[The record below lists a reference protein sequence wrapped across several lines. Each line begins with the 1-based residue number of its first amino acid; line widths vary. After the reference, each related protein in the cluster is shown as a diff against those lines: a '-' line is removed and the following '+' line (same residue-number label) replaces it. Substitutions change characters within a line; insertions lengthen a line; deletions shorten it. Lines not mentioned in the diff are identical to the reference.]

1 MEFEQTLKKLNGRIN
16 KVGLI
21 SRVWSDSE
29 IEGILKDI
37 SQELSPTDDILQTIE
52 QNSKIEM
59 LKRVP
64 SIKFYNLHIPHK
76 IVDKIYTPMQLVEYA
91 IKNQNNL
98 QTKEL
103 KYIGKLIIKSKDVL
117 ALGQFTTTVKKI
129 GKSMYVDVVISQ
141 NDPNLMLEV
150 INGVTGEDFNRL
162 QTAILESGNVSAI
175 YRLAQVKGANLQ
187 AIKEKIVASEDVDYI
202 YRLAECRN
210 RFGMYVFYKETREEL
225 LGEVVKTVLKKD
237 LDKIIRCTNKF
248 KREYADAIA
257 KNFIKI
263 CKEPRDTILFSL
275 TTGYGRE
282 EATENVA
289 KSGDVKL
296 IYEVLSTI
304 ASKEKSKSLYTH
316 NIDLDKLIEGL
327 LLSKVEDLQVYAF
340 KLEQKLTKL
349 QSKIKNKDNLNK
361 LLGILKTNESS
372 KEL

>member
-1 MEFEQTLKKLNGRIN
+1 
-16 KVGLI
+16 
-21 SRVWSDSE
+21 
-29 IEGILKDI
+29 
-37 SQELSPTDDILQTIE
+37 
-52 QNSKIEM
+52 
-59 LKRVP
+59 
-64 SIKFYNLHIPHK
+64 
-76 IVDKIYTPMQLVEYA
+76 
-91 IKNQNNL
+91 
-98 QTKEL
+98 
-103 KYIGKLIIKSKDVL
+103 
-117 ALGQFTTTVKKI
+117 
-129 GKSMYVDVVISQ
+129 
-141 NDPNLMLEV
+141 
-150 INGVTGEDFNRL
+150 
-162 QTAILESGNVSAI
+162 
-175 YRLAQVKGANLQ
+175 
-187 AIKEKIVASEDVDYI
+187 
-202 YRLAECRN
+202 
-210 RFGMYVFYKETREEL
+210 MYVFYKETREEL

-263 CKEPRDTILFSL
+263 CKEPRVTILFSL

-349 QSKIKNKDNLNK
+349 QSKIKNKENLNK